1 MGKRLFYWE
10 LAGALFTAAMGTLLH
25 FVYDWSGG
33 WGAAAAFSAV
43 NESTWEHMKLL
54 FFPMFL
60 FSVVQVCC
68 LGRNYPNFLAARG
81 VSTVTGVALI
91 PVLFYT
97 YTGVLGR
104 HLLWADIA
112 VLYLS
117 VLGAFALDFRL
128 LRRGRFTSLWQQ
140 ILGRL
145 KRMKTTRQ
153 KRAAPF
159 YAAAAVWLAYALVLP
174 LYEPLHYALA
184 AGASLLAFAAAAA
197 LCRGG
202 PVGEEAGKAP
212 PEKAEEP
219 VEKKPASTGNPEL
232 DKMVRDGE
240 MAIREMKR
248 LDENIADPGISAD
261 IVRLEQVSARIFDE
275 VRTHPE
281 KLPQIRRFL
290 DYYLPTTLKLLNAY
304 DRMSGTGVS
313 GENID
318 TTLAKVEGMMRTIVA
333 AFEKQL
339 DSLYGAEALD
349 ISTDITVLENMMAR
363 EGLVD
368 SPLKAEPDEK
378 KETDIRLEL

>member
-1 MGKRLFYWE
+1 M
-10 LAGALFTAAMGTLLH
+10 A
-25 FVYDWSGG
+25 
-33 WGAAAAFSAV
+33 
-43 NESTWEHMKLL
+43 
-54 FFPMFL
+54 
-60 FSVVQVCC
+60 
-68 LGRNYPNFLAARG
+68 
-81 VSTVTGVALI
+81 
-91 PVLFYT
+91 
-97 YTGVLGR
+97 
-104 HLLWADIA
+104 
-112 VLYLS
+112 
-117 VLGAFALDFRL
+117 
-128 LRRGRFTSLWQQ
+128 
-140 ILGRL
+140 
-145 KRMKTTRQ
+145 
-153 KRAAPF
+153 
-159 YAAAAVWLAYALVLP
+159 
-174 LYEPLHYALA
+174 
-184 AGASLLAFAAAAA
+184 
-197 LCRGG
+197 
-202 PVGEEAGKAP
+202 
-212 PEKAEEP
+212 
-219 VEKKPASTGNPEL
+219 
-232 DKMVRDGE
+232 RDGE